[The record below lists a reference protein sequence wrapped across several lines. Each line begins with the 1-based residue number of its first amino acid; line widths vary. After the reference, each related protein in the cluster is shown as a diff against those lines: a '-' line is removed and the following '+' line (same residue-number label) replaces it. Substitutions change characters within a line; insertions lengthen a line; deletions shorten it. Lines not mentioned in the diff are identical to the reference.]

1 MSGNEPP
8 NSESTSR
15 TEELIAAGMAVM
27 VPTYSPKLV
36 LARGE
41 GVWVWDVN
49 GNKYLDFLAGIAVD
63 VLGHCHPK
71 YVARVQEQLATL
83 SQISNAFFSEP
94 QIRLAQK
101 LVELTFA
108 DRVFFSNSGAEANE
122 AAIKLAR
129 RFHRKVRSQDR
140 SEIISMHQSFHGRT
154 FGALTATGQPK
165 YHDGF
170 EPLVPGFKYAE
181 FNNLDDVAAQV
192 TNQTAAIIVEP
203 IQGEGGVIPASNT
216 FLNGLRRLCDSEG
229 VLLIFDEVQTGIG
242 RTGTLF
248 AYEQYG
254 VQPDILTTAKGLGG
268 GLPIGAMLCREEISF
283 GFKIGSHATT
293 FGGNPVATAAGLAV
307 LDIIESDNLLQ
318 RCRIAGQRLRSGL
331 KTLSHSCDK
340 LEEIRGMGL
349 MVGVDYQGDPNVVV
363 AASRE
368 AGLLHNSAGGR
379 ALRFLPPLIVSD
391 EQVDEALN
399 RLETALL

>member
-1 MSGNEPP
+1 MSVSGTAKSQSASQNEA
-8 NSESTSR
+8 
-15 TEELIAAGMAVM
+15 LITAGLAVM

-41 GVWVWDVN
+41 GVWVWDVD

-63 VLGHCHPK
+63 VLGHCHPT
-71 YVARVQEQLATL
+71 YVARVQQQIATL

-94 QIRLAQK
+94 QIGLAQK
-101 LVELTFA
+101 LVERTFA

-122 AAIKLAR
+122 TAIKLAR
-129 RFHRKVRSQDR
+129 RFQRKVRSQDR

-170 EPLVPGFKYAE
+170 EPMLPGFKYAE
-181 FNNLDDVAAQV
+181 FNNLDDVAAQI
-192 TNQTAAIIVEP
+192 TKQTAAIIVEP
-203 IQGEGGVIPASNT
+203 IQGEGGVLPASDT
-216 FLNGLRRLCDSEG
+216 FLKGLRSLCDSEKI
-229 VLLIFDEVQTGIG
+229 LLIFDEVQTGMG

-268 GLPIGAMLCREEISF
+268 GLPIGAMLCRDEIAF

-307 LDIIESDNLLQ
+307 LDVIESENLLE
-318 RCRIAGQRLRSGL
+318 RCRIAGQRLRAGL
-331 KTLSHSCDK
+331 KTLSSNCDK
-340 LEEIRGMGL
+340 LKEIRGMGL
-349 MVGVDYQGDPNVVV
+349 MVGVDYQGDPNQVV
-363 AASRE
+363 AASRK